1 MDVVALAGW
10 LRGAR
15 RSYRWRRRSAARY
28 TWGGLAR
35 GRWRAKRRERGTG
48 MRVRIRYFASLR
60 EAAGLAD
67 EALDLPEG
75 ASVGQARALLAE
87 RRPALAAPL
96 APCMAAINQRY
107 VAADAPLADGDELV
121 FIPPLGGG

>member
-1 MDVVALAGW
+1 
-10 LRGAR
+10 
-15 RSYRWRRRSAARY
+15 
-28 TWGGLAR
+28 
-35 GRWRAKRRERGTG
+35 

-75 ASVGQARALLAE
+75 ATAGEARALVAE
-87 RRPALAAPL
+87 RHPALAAPL
-96 APCMAAINQRY
+96 ASCMAAINQRY
-107 VAADAPLADGDELV
+107 VAAETPLSEHDELV